1 MRAATAAARQHLA
14 EARLLPS
21 FGGPPVRAVEFEAL
35 LELHSRVDAACGDL
49 VQGLAPVPR
58 DTDKAELLRTLRV
71 HATRRVAQHARAAA
85 TALEEGGCDGMVRF
99 IAALAGYGEAGA
111 LGARDRDEA
120 TIAYWAAHPTGHY
133 RELHIIHHAADAFAT
148 ATVVGAIEGV
158 CRDMLKSADVV
169 PNLLLLFPPAP
180 AATIPARKGE

>member
-1 MRAATAAARQHLA
+1 M
-14 EARLLPS
+14 
-21 FGGPPVRAVEFEAL
+21 
-35 LELHSRVDAACGDL
+35 
-49 VQGLAPVPR
+49 PR

-120 TIAYWAAHPTGHY
+120 TIASDPVRNRPVTEAQSRRWRGAVTFDFRAGTGRRTRRATIANFTSFTTRPMHSPVWKSTSNGDNDGVG
-133 RELHIIHHAADAFAT
+133 RPKFASTQAFAT

-169 PNLLLLFPPAP
+169 PNLLLLFPPTP

>member
-1 MRAATAAARQHLA
+1 M
-14 EARLLPS
+14 PS
-21 FGGPPVRAVEFEAL
+21 FGGPPVRAAEFEAL

-58 DTDKAELLRTLRV
+58 DADKAELLRTLRV

-120 TIAYWAAHPTGHY
+120 TIAYWAAHPTGGE
-133 RELHIIHHAADAFAT
+133 RHIIAHAADAFAT

>member
-1 MRAATAAARQHLA
+1 
-14 EARLLPS
+14 
-21 FGGPPVRAVEFEAL
+21 
-35 LELHSRVDAACGDL
+35 
-49 VQGLAPVPR
+49 
-58 DTDKAELLRTLRV
+58 
-71 HATRRVAQHARAAA
+71 
-85 TALEEGGCDGMVRF
+85 MVRF

-120 TIAYWAAHPTGHY
+120 TIAYWAAHPTGGE
-133 RELHIIHHAADAFAT
+133 RHIVAHAADAFAT

-180 AATIPARKGE
+180 AATIPARKEE

>member
-1 MRAATAAARQHLA
+1 MLYVESKKIKRAWTISHERGT
-14 EARLLPS
+14 LP
-21 FGGPPVRAVEFEAL
+21 A
-35 LELHSRVDAACGDL
+35 
-49 VQGLAPVPR
+49 
-58 DTDKAELLRTLRV
+58 
-71 HATRRVAQHARAAA
+71 
-85 TALEEGGCDGMVRF
+85 MVRF

-180 AATIPARKGE
+180 AATIPTAKRE

>member
-1 MRAATAAARQHLA
+1 
-14 EARLLPS
+14 
-21 FGGPPVRAVEFEAL
+21 
-35 LELHSRVDAACGDL
+35 
-49 VQGLAPVPR
+49 
-58 DTDKAELLRTLRV
+58 
-71 HATRRVAQHARAAA
+71 
-85 TALEEGGCDGMVRF
+85 MVRF

-133 RELHIIHHAADAFAT
+133 RELHIIHHAADAFACVEIMGTTSRRWRGRPKFDSTQAFAT

-169 PNLLLLFPPAP
+169 PNLLLLFPPTP

>member
-1 MRAATAAARQHLA
+1 M
-14 EARLLPS
+14 
-21 FGGPPVRAVEFEAL
+21 
-35 LELHSRVDAACGDL
+35 
-49 VQGLAPVPR
+49 
-58 DTDKAELLRTLRV
+58 
-71 HATRRVAQHARAAA
+71 
-85 TALEEGGCDGMVRF
+85 
-99 IAALAGYGEAGA
+99 AGYGEAGA

-133 RELHIIHHAADAFAT
+133 REGHILHHAADAFAT

>member
-1 MRAATAAARQHLA
+1 MDWLPNFNQSNIVIALRAALAAAAILYVLEIYDIKNGMGHLGF
-14 EARLLPS
+14 L
-21 FGGPPVRAVEFEAL
+21 AVVLSCFAK
-35 LELHSRVDAACGDL
+35 
-49 VQGLAPVPR
+49 PI
-58 DTDKAELLRTLRV
+58 
-71 HATRRVAQHARAAA
+71 
-85 TALEEGGCDGMVRF
+85 RF

-120 TIAYWAAHPTGHY
+120 TIAYWRAHPTGHY

-180 AATIPARKGE
+180 AATIPVAKRE

>member
-1 MRAATAAARQHLA
+1 MLYVESKKIKRAWTISHERGT
-14 EARLLPS
+14 LP
-21 FGGPPVRAVEFEAL
+21 A
-35 LELHSRVDAACGDL
+35 
-49 VQGLAPVPR
+49 
-58 DTDKAELLRTLRV
+58 
-71 HATRRVAQHARAAA
+71 
-85 TALEEGGCDGMVRF
+85 MVRF

-133 RELHIIHHAADAFAT
+133 RELHIVHHAADAFAT

>member
-1 MRAATAAARQHLA
+1 
-14 EARLLPS
+14 
-21 FGGPPVRAVEFEAL
+21 
-35 LELHSRVDAACGDL
+35 
-49 VQGLAPVPR
+49 
-58 DTDKAELLRTLRV
+58 
-71 HATRRVAQHARAAA
+71 
-85 TALEEGGCDGMVRF
+85 MVRF

-180 AATIPARKGE
+180 AATIPTAKRE